1 MYQHS
6 YTYTVSQHGDY
17 IQHSIDVQSDTYDF
31 FLCVLVMTDRCKIYA
46 PSWSEFSWECFRSIS
61 RAYTCSFFKPSRRS
75 QRLYVATCELL
86 PANILVWHILV
97 LASSNACRIVQIE
110 SYATIHVYMWHNPR
124 KRVEKKKKLART
136 GFEPANGGWLP
147 RRHTSGL
154 RPLH

>member
-75 QRLYVATCELL
+75 QRL
-86 PANILVWHILV
+86 
-97 LASSNACRIVQIE
+97 LAHPRIGIVERMSNSSNRVVCNNSR
-110 SYATIHVYMWHNPR
+110 IHVTQSTEAR
-124 KRVEKKKKLART
+124 GEEKKAGKDGVRT
-136 GFEPANGGWLP
+136 REWRMA
-147 RRHTSGL
+147 S
-154 RPLH
+154 